1 MIIVLGFAFALGA
14 IIDEAQGHH
23 NVSNYIN
30 VRGFSNARSLLVL
43 MWIFVGISLTFCYK
57 STLRA
62 MMMKVDYE
70 DTIDTVDDML
80 VSGRKLMVT
89 EDSGLRDFVEGD
101 PRMKV
106 DKLGKQVE
114 YFNRGRKMPEWVING

>member
-1 MIIVLGFAFALGA
+1 MIIDLGFAFTLGA

-30 VRGFSNARSLLVL
+30 VRGCSNARSLLVL

-80 VSGRKLMVT
+80 LSGRKLLLT
-89 EDSGLRDFVEGD
+89 EDSGLRYFVKDD
-101 PRMKV
+101 PRVKV
-106 DKLGKQVE
+106 NKLGKQVE
-114 YFNRGRKMPEWVING
+114 YYSRGRKMPEWVIKG